1 MFTTAVCL
9 LESDTLQGWR
19 RRSPAAA
26 GPSLT
31 GVISGGG
38 GGGGQGCHRRLG
50 ELYRVLSLFLESCP
64 PEVLA
69 PLLMTPF
76 VA

>member
-1 MFTTAVCL
+1 MFTAAACL

-31 GVISGGG
+31 GVISGDG
-38 GGGGQGCHRRLG
+38 GGGGQGLTWEASR
-50 ELYRVLSLFLESCP
+50 S
-64 PEVLA
+64 
-69 PLLMTPF
+69 F
-76 VA
+76 VVIP